1 VDEKTEIRYA
11 RLRRRET
18 TQKRAT
24 SATTA
29 MMIHK
34 IVIQRPFR
42 EWKPD
47 SRFGRKFLRYPVGG
61 S

>member
-24 SATTA
+24 SARTA
-29 MMIHK
+29 RMIHK
-34 IVIQRPFR
+34 IVIQRPF
-42 EWKPD
+42 
-47 SRFGRKFLRYPVGG
+47 GG
-61 S
+61 VKA